1 MEKPIINIQNL
12 SFPNQQASDEEKK
25 TEAYGLSVGRAIES
39 EWFRQ
44 TGGSCRFYNQ
54 HSDFHN
60 TRLYARGEQSI
71 QQYKNL
77 LAVNGDMSHLNL
89 DWSIIPIMPK
99 FVDVLVNGMNDRLY
113 KIKVESQD
121 VMSAEKKNIFQDMVE
136 VDMNAKDFLA
146 QTKEQFGVD
155 INSVPQDDIPET
167 EEELSLYMQLKYK
180 PSIEIAEE
188 TAIDS
193 ILSGSNYSDHIKPKI
208 NYDLA
213 VLGIGGAKHS
223 FNTKSGAIV
232 EYVDPASCVWSYTEM
247 DDFHDCFYFGEVK
260 QVHYTELRKIN
271 PNLTDDQLNEAK
283 RIGAAWINH
292 FPAYN
297 NINDSAFNNEVVN
310 ILYFNYKTE
319 SRHVYKKK
327 NLENGG
333 SKVIRKDG
341 KFNPPKE
348 DAELFQRVDNVIDVW
363 YDGALILGSNI
374 IVKWELLKNMV
385 RPKAASQ
392 KVVANYVFNAPR
404 MYKGIIESS
413 TKRMIPFANQLQLT
427 GLKMQQVKSRIVP
440 DGVFIDAD
448 GLNEVDLGT
457 GAAYGPEE
465 ALKLYFQTGSVIG
478 RSQTVDGEFNN
489 ARIPIQELTSNS
501 GQSKMNALIND
512 YQYNLNMIR
521 DCIGINEARD
531 GSTPNP
537 DALVGV
543 QKMAALSSNTAT
555 NHILRAGLRIS
566 KDLAYGLSLRI
577 SDILEYSDFKEE
589 FAMQI
594 GKYNVAILNDI
605 KDLYLYSFGM
615 FIELEPD
622 EEQKAQLE
630 ANIQMA
636 LSQGQIDLE
645 DAIDLRHIKNLKLAN
660 ELLKL
665 KRKKKAKALQESE
678 QQKAQYQMQTNM
690 QSQQAAAE
698 AKAAE
703 MQSQAQT
710 KIAVIQAQSQA
721 DIDKMN
727 AEVEAKKVLME
738 LEFSYQMQLKGVD
751 DQKLMQRDDKK
762 EEAKNKRVDQEASRQ
777 SKLIDQRKNNTA
789 PIDFESNEDS
799 LDSFDLSSFNPR

>member
-1 MEKPIINIQNL
+1 
-12 SFPNQQASDEEKK
+12 
-25 TEAYGLSVGRAIES
+25 
-39 EWFRQ
+39 
-44 TGGSCRFYNQ
+44 
-54 HSDFHN
+54 
-60 TRLYARGEQSI
+60 
-71 QQYKNL
+71 
-77 LAVNGDMSHLNL
+77 
-89 DWSIIPIMPK
+89 
-99 FVDVLVNGMNDRLY
+99 
-113 KIKVESQD
+113 
-121 VMSAEKKNIFQDMVE
+121 
-136 VDMNAKDFLA
+136 
-146 QTKEQFGVD
+146 
-155 INSVPQDDIPET
+155 
-167 EEELSLYMQLKYK
+167 
-180 PSIEIAEE
+180 
-188 TAIDS
+188 
-193 ILSGSNYSDHIKPKI
+193 
-208 NYDLA
+208 
-213 VLGIGGAKHS
+213 
-223 FNTKSGAIV
+223 
-232 EYVDPASCVWSYTEM
+232 
-247 DDFHDCFYFGEVK
+247 
-260 QVHYTELRKIN
+260 
-271 PNLTDDQLNEAK
+271 
-283 RIGAAWINH
+283 
-292 FPAYN
+292 
-297 NINDSAFNNEVVN
+297 
-310 ILYFNYKTE
+310 
-319 SRHVYKKK
+319 
-327 NLENGG
+327 
-333 SKVIRKDG
+333 
-341 KFNPPKE
+341 
-348 DAELFQRVDNVIDVW
+348 
-363 YDGALILGSNI
+363 
-374 IVKWELLKNMV
+374 
-385 RPKAASQ
+385 
-392 KVVANYVFNAPR
+392 
-404 MYKGIIESS
+404 
-413 TKRMIPFANQLQLT
+413 
-427 GLKMQQVKSRIVP
+427 MQQVKSRIVP

-501 GQSKMNALIND
+501 GQSKMNALIGD

-703 MQSQAQT
+703 MQAMSQT

-721 DIDKMN
+721 DIAKMA

-738 LEFSYQMQLKGVD
+738 LEFNYQMQLKGID

>member
-1 MEKPIINIQNL
+1 MEKPIIDIKNL
-12 SFPNQQASDEEKK
+12 SFPNQFATDEEKK
-25 TEAYGLSVGRAIES
+25 TPAYGLKVGRAIES

-44 TGGSCRFYNQ
+44 TGGGCKFYNQ
-54 HSDFHN
+54 YGDFHN

-89 DWSIIPIMPK
+89 DWSIIKVIPK
-99 FVDVLVNGMNDRLY
+99 FVDVLTNGMNDRLY

-121 VMSAEKKNIFQDMVE
+121 IMSAEKKNLFQDMVE
-136 VDMNAKDFLA
+136 VDMASKDFMA

-155 INSVPQDDIPET
+155 INSIPHDEIPET
-167 EEELSLYMQLKYK
+167 DEELELYMQLKYK

-193 ILSGSNYSDHIKPKI
+193 ILEGSNYKDYIKPKV
-208 NYDLA
+208 NYDL
-213 VLGIGGAKHS
+213 VTIGIGAVKHS
-223 FNTKSGAIV
+223 FNTSVGAIV
-232 EYVDPASCVWSYTEM
+232 EYVDPADCVWSQTKAG
-247 DDFHDCFYFGEVK
+247 DFNDCFYFGEVK

-271 PNLTDDQLNEAK
+271 PNLTDTELLEAK
-283 RIGAAWINH
+283 QYGSAWINH

-297 NINDSAFNNEVVN
+297 NVNDSAFNDEIVN

-319 SRHVYKKK
+319 SKHVYKKK
-327 NLENGG
+327 KLANGG
-333 SKVIRKDG
+333 SKILRKEG
-341 KFNPPKE
+341 NFNPSKE
-348 DAELFQRVDNVIDVW
+348 DADLFERVDNVIDVW
-363 YDGALILGSNI
+363 YDGAIVLGSNI
-374 IVKWELLKNMV
+374 VLKWELLKNMV

-392 KVVANYVFNAPR
+392 RVLPSYVFNAPQ
-404 MYKGIIESS
+404 MYRGVIESS
-413 TKRMIPFANQLQLT
+413 TKRMIPIGDQLQLT
-427 GLKMQQVKSRIVP
+427 AIKMQQVKSRIVP

-478 RSQTVDGEFNN
+478 RSQTTDGEYNN
-489 ARIPIQELTSNS
+489 AKIPIQELTSNS
-501 GQSKMNALIND
+501 GQSKMSALWGD
-512 YQYNLNMIR
+512 YQNLLNMLR
-521 DCIGINEARD
+521 DCVGVNEIRD

-543 QKMAALSSNTAT
+543 QKLAALSSNTAT
-555 NHILRAGLRIS
+555 NHILKAGLKIS
-566 KDLAYGLSLRI
+566 KDLAVGLSLRI
-577 SDILEYSDFKEE
+577 SDILEHSDFKEE

-594 GKYNVAILNDI
+594 GKFNVAILEDI
-605 KDLYLYSFGM
+605 KELYLYSFGM

-636 LSQGQIDLE
+636 LSRDQIDLE
-645 DAIDLRHIKNLKLAN
+645 DAIDLRHIRNLKLAN

-665 KRKKKAKALQESE
+665 KRKNKAKKAE
-678 QQKAQYQMQTNM
+678 QAEQMKAQYQMQANM

-698 AKAAE
+698 SKQAE
-703 MQSQAQT
+703 LQAQSQT

-721 DIDKMN
+721 DIAKMA
-727 AEVEAKKVLME
+727 AEVEAKKELMAI
-738 LEFSYQMQLKGVD
+738 EFEYQMQLKGTD
-751 DQKLMQRDDKK
+751 DQKLIERDNKK
-762 EEAKNKRVDQEASRQ
+762 EEAKDKRVDKEATAQ

-789 PIDFESNEDS
+789 PIDFESSNDS
-799 LDSFDLSSFNPR
+799 LDSFDLSEFTPR

>member
-1 MEKPIINIQNL
+1 
-12 SFPNQQASDEEKK
+12 
-25 TEAYGLSVGRAIES
+25 
-39 EWFRQ
+39 
-44 TGGSCRFYNQ
+44 
-54 HSDFHN
+54 
-60 TRLYARGEQSI
+60 
-71 QQYKNL
+71 
-77 LAVNGDMSHLNL
+77 
-89 DWSIIPIMPK
+89 
-99 FVDVLVNGMNDRLY
+99 
-113 KIKVESQD
+113 
-121 VMSAEKKNIFQDMVE
+121 
-136 VDMNAKDFLA
+136 
-146 QTKEQFGVD
+146 
-155 INSVPQDDIPET
+155 
-167 EEELSLYMQLKYK
+167 
-180 PSIEIAEE
+180 
-188 TAIDS
+188 
-193 ILSGSNYSDHIKPKI
+193 
-208 NYDLA
+208 
-213 VLGIGGAKHS
+213 
-223 FNTKSGAIV
+223 
-232 EYVDPASCVWSYTEM
+232 
-247 DDFHDCFYFGEVK
+247 
-260 QVHYTELRKIN
+260 
-271 PNLTDDQLNEAK
+271 
-283 RIGAAWINH
+283 
-292 FPAYN
+292 
-297 NINDSAFNNEVVN
+297 
-310 ILYFNYKTE
+310 
-319 SRHVYKKK
+319 
-327 NLENGG
+327 
-333 SKVIRKDG
+333 
-341 KFNPPKE
+341 
-348 DAELFQRVDNVIDVW
+348 
-363 YDGALILGSNI
+363 
-374 IVKWELLKNMV
+374 
-385 RPKAASQ
+385 
-392 KVVANYVFNAPR
+392 
-404 MYKGIIESS
+404 
-413 TKRMIPFANQLQLT
+413 
-427 GLKMQQVKSRIVP
+427 
-440 DGVFIDAD
+440 
-448 GLNEVDLGT
+448 
-457 GAAYGPEE
+457 
-465 ALKLYFQTGSVIG
+465 
-478 RSQTVDGEFNN
+478 
-489 ARIPIQELTSNS
+489 
-501 GQSKMNALIND
+501 MNALIGD

-703 MQSQAQT
+703 MQAMSQT

-721 DIDKMN
+721 DIAKMA

-738 LEFSYQMQLKGVD
+738 LEFSYQMQLKGID